1 MRPFLRDT
9 LELAGRM
16 GLNVATLGTC
26 GKIEALN
33 GTNQPAS
40 EPLSRDFTPL
50 LGEYAWHS
58 LTLDPTIQEV
68 SVAHYNLVRGVIARH
83 FPNRDPASL
92 KILEVACYSHTT
104 GYNLARELGSN
115 VTLFELS
122 AASLRL
128 GKSLAGNKGR
138 MPSLVIGDFHRLPF
152 PSSEFDLVYICSALH
167 HTYDYEVVAGEL
179 MRVVAPGGVLFLE
192 NEPCLRQA
200 CFYKFRCNRLENLTA
215 FEKDLHEAGYLR
227 TIAEPYIGSRPE
239 TLFGMVENQQM
250 PLDRLIEIFQTCG
263 SVLELEL
270 FPEVCMGDQEKR
282 WLNLRHAPRN
292 QLAAML
298 QHDLQ
303 EIVRVASAKMGK
315 AERGLGFSLPSESEI
330 EDFSE
335 LNASRLKQLP
345 IDEQHH
351 EFRRRLTNLFGGA
364 WRLTLRRC
372 TGNAWSNRKADCE
385 NTIDQ
390 DGIINGFPK
399 HTKSLL
405 GGVSF
410 LPDIQ
415 TANLNELHETFPSD
429 QWQFVRSNS
438 GICAMHPATLGSKIN
453 LPSRAGDCLFFIR
466 IYAAC
471 ASDWTSFEI
480 VLSDGVQDYEQFTAY
495 HSETHLLK
503 CILPEDTKHLLLRIV
518 PAQHDVAP
526 THKNTVPPV
535 SIGSLGLFLLP
546 RNATQISS

>member
-1 MRPFLRDT
+1 MTKQR
-9 LELAGRM
+9 
-16 GLNVATLGTC
+16 
-26 GKIEALN
+26 I
-33 GTNQPAS
+33 S
-40 EPLSRDFTPL
+40 EPSSRDFTPL

-68 SVAHYNLVRGVIARH
+68 SIAHYNLVRGVIARH
-83 FPNRDPASL
+83 FPNRDPSTL
-92 KILEVACYSHTT
+92 KILEVACYAHTT
-104 GYNLARELGSN
+104 GYNLARELGSS

-128 GKSLAGNKGR
+128 GKKLAGNKGR

-192 NEPCLRQA
+192 NEPCLRHA
-200 CFYKFRCNRLENLTA
+200 CFYKFRCNRLENLTS

-270 FPEVCMGDQEKR
+270 FPEVCIGEQEKR
-282 WLNLRHAPRN
+282 WLNARHIPRN
-292 QLAAML
+292 ELAAML
-298 QHDLQ
+298 QHDLE
-303 EIVRVASAKMGK
+303 EIIRVASAKMGTV
-315 AERGLGFSLPSESEI
+315 ERGLGFSLPSGSEI
-330 EDFSE
+330 KEFSQ
-335 LNASRLKQLP
+335 LNASRLNQLP
-345 IDEQHH
+345 IDEQHDD
-351 EFRRRLTNLFGGA
+351 FRRRLTNLFGGA
-364 WRLTLRRC
+364 WRLTLRRS
-372 TGNAWSNRKADCE
+372 TGNEWSHSSHSKVDFE

-399 HTKSLL
+399 QTKSLL
-405 GGVSF
+405 GTVSL

-415 TANLNELHETFPSD
+415 TAIPDELHVTFPSD
-429 QWQFVRSNS
+429 QWQFVRADS
-438 GICAMHPATLGSKIN
+438 GICAMHPRTLSSQIN

-471 ASDWTSFEI
+471 TSDWTSFEI
-480 VLSDGVQDYEQFTAY
+480 VLSDTVEDHEQFTVY

-503 CILPEDTKHLLLRIV
+503 CILPEHTQYLRLRIC
-518 PAQHDVAP
+518 PTQHNVALP
-526 THKNTVPPV
+526 HKGTVPPV
-535 SIGSLGLFLLP
+535 SIGSVGLFLLP
-546 RNATQISS
+546 RNVTTIGR